1 MSSNFTYASEAD
13 LNKYFNKSS
22 DYDNKSL
29 ITTGWTSLGNNV
41 YIAHDTGLISQLF
54 QDGKELNPHNKI
66 GIEGYFYK
74 TALTADLEAN
84 DDTDG
89 LEYNVVNYNAS
100 FTTGS
105 ESDLQVGDYVNFNSG
120 GSSNEKGFIEAV
132 NTGANQITVRRAA
145 LDSTSFT
152 WTTSSSSTVESWVRV
167 TQINSWFYDA
177 YYDQVILYSTTDP
190 NDLMMEKGTDSKTF
204 TDQTLVDAS
213 LELHNYLDQRY
224 STPIEKSKQID
235 IDTAVS
241 SVAEE
246 YDPIIIKSVCY
257 IAASNMIRAKEGA
270 SKEADYYHALV
281 TNVDRTG
288 IIDKL
293 NDGIFK
299 LSFEVDANDKKGKIK
314 YRSVAGTMDIVEIGG
329 TYTGELY
336 DLLKVEIE
344 STGAY
349 GVSSY
354 KTHYY
359 GNDKL
364 YGSTSGTDTITGGL
378 QSLEGGSG
386 LYVRFQG
393 ASATDGDI
401 WEIEVFSS
409 GRKQTNKSNATIE
422 MVR

>member
-1 MSSNFTYASEAD
+1 MATNFTYASESD

-41 YIAHDTGLISQLF
+41 YVAYNTGVISQLY
-54 QDGKELNPHNKI
+54 QDGKELNPTKKAAVL
-66 GIEGYFYK
+66 GTLYK
-74 TALTADLEAN
+74 TALSANLDMN
-84 DDTDG
+84 DDNDLT
-89 LEYNVVNYNAS
+89 EFNVVNYNAS
-100 FTTGS
+100 FSTGS
-105 ESDLQVGDYVNFNSG
+105 ESDLQVGDYVNFDDNTSQT
-120 GSSNEKGFIEAV
+120 NEQGFIEAV
-132 NTGANQITVRRAA
+132 NTGANQITVLRGAA
-145 LDSTSFT
+145 ESTSVS
-152 WTTSSSSTVESWVRV
+152 WGTSTASTVESWIRV
-167 TQINSWFYDA
+167 TQINSWYYDVGF
-177 YYDQVILYSTTDP
+177 DQVILYSTTDP

-204 TDQTLVDAS
+204 IDQTLVDAS

-257 IAASNMIRAKEGA
+257 IAASNLIRAKEGA
-270 SKEADYYHALV
+270 SEEADYYHALV

-288 IIDKL
+288 LVDKL
-293 NDGIFK
+293 NDGIYK

-314 YRSVAGTMDIVEIGG
+314 YRAVSGSMDLVELS
-329 TYTGELY
+329 GEYSGALY

-344 STGAY
+344 TTGAY
-349 GVSSY
+349 GVGEFKVSY
-354 KTHYY
+354 LS
-359 GNDKL
+359 NDKL
-364 YGSTSGTDTITGGL
+364 EGATTSAEKITGGL
-378 QSLEGGSG
+378 QHIYGGIYGRWQG
-386 LYVRFQG
+386 L
-393 ASATDGDI
+393 SCTDGDF
-401 WEIEVFSS
+401 WSVEVFSS